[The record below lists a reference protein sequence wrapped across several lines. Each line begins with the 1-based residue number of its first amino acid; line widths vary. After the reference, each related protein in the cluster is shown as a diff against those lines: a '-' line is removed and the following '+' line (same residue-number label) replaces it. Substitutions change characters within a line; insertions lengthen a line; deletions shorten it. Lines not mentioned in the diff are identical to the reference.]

1 MFSLYYTIK
10 NIRDEIKSEN
20 TFDSQMSKLRKY
32 DTKLR
37 ECIQKF
43 TYKFYIANY
52 DSGYQLNKFILLN
65 LVHEIDYMNRQ
76 NKETLSG
83 KVYCNTKNIRELIQ
97 KTKDKIKELKSEM
110 KKL

>member
-1 MFSLYYTIK
+1 MFSLYYAIK
-10 NIRDEIKSEN
+10 NIRNEINSKSA
-20 TFDSQMSKLRKY
+20 FDSQMNSLYKY
-32 DTKLR
+32 DTKLK

-43 TYKFYIANY
+43 TYKFYLANHN
-52 DSGYQLNKFILLN
+52 SGYKLNRFILLN
-65 LVHEIDYMNRQ
+65 LVYEINYINNQ

-83 KVYCNTKNIRELIQ
+83 KVFCNIRDIKNAVK